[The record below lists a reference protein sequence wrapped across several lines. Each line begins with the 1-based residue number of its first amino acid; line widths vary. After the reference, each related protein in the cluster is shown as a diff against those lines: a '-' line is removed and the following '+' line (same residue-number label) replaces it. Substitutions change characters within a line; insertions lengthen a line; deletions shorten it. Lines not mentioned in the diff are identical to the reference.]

1 MFYWYYQFM
10 KKNPVIESIRHSL
23 AHLMAMAITSKHP
36 EVKLGIGPTI
46 ENGFYYDFDFSE
58 ADHSPTEENL
68 PKLENF
74 IRELVRQDIK
84 FEKEETSAEKA
95 KENFKDQPFKLE
107 LIDELEKANQKI
119 SIYKSGD
126 FTDLCA
132 GPHVESTK
140 EIDPVAFK
148 LTKIAGAYWKGSEK
162 NKMLTRIY
170 GVAFET
176 KQKLDDYL
184 KMMEEAEKRDHRK
197 LGKEL
202 DLFMVSEDIG
212 KGLPIWLPN
221 GAFIRRKMEDYMYQ
235 KELDNGY
242 KYVYT
247 PIIAHKKLYETSG
260 HLAHYKDDMYSPL
273 DIEGEEYY
281 LKPMN
286 CPHHHMIYKHGQMSY
301 KDLPLRL
308 AEFGLVHRF
317 ERSGVLTGL
326 IRARAFTQNDS
337 HIYCQKSQLKN
348 ELIEVLKL
356 FKEVYNDFNIT
367 DFWYR
372 LSLPDFKNEE
382 KYGDIKDKKMWE
394 ESAEIAE
401 QALKEFGVKYEKV
414 EGEASFYGPKIDVQ
428 AKNVSGK
435 EDTIATVQVDFYSA
449 KKFDLNFINE
459 KGEKEHPV
467 IIHRAI
473 FGSFDRVF
481 AFLTEKTAGNF
492 PVWLCPIQV
501 LIIPVGEK
509 FNDYGEKL
517 LSELKSAGIRVEID
531 KTSETLGKRIRAG
544 KTKKIPYLLVVGEKE
559 KEAETVAVN
568 FRDKKEQETMPLT
581 QFAKLIQKEIKEKK

>member
-1 MFYWYYQFM
+1 M
-10 KKNPVIESIRHSL
+10 KKDFNLDQVRHSL
-23 AHLMAMAITSKHP
+23 AHLMAGAIMSKHP

-46 ENGFYYDFDFSE
+46 ENGFYYDFDFSG
-58 ADHSPTEENL
+58 ANHSPTEENL

-74 IRELVRQDIK
+74 IRELIKQDIK
-84 FEKEETSAEKA
+84 FEKEEISAEKA
-95 KENFKDQPFKLE
+95 NEIFQDQPFKLE
-107 LIDELEKANQKI
+107 LIDELEKAGEKI
-119 SIYKSGD
+119 SIYKSGN

-132 GPHVESTK
+132 GPHIESTK
-140 EIDPVAFK
+140 EIDPHAFK
-148 LTKIAGAYWKGSEK
+148 LTKVAGAYWKGSEK

-170 GVAFET
+170 GVAFST
-176 KQKLDDYL
+176 KQELDDYL
-184 KMMEEAEKRDHRK
+184 KMIEEAEKRDHRK

-202 DLFMVSEDIG
+202 ELFMISEEIG

-235 KELDNGY
+235 KELENGY

-247 PIIAHKKLYETSG
+247 PILAHKKLYETSG

-301 KDLPLRL
+301 KNLPLRL

-372 LSLPDFKNEE
+372 LSLPDFTNEE

-428 AKNVSGK
+428 AKNVVGK
-435 EDTIATVQVDFYSA
+435 EDTIATVQVDFYSS

-492 PVWLCPIQV
+492 PLWLSPIQV

-509 FNDYGEKL
+509 FNDYGEKIL
-517 LSELKSAGIRVEID
+517 NELKSVGIRVEID

-544 KTKKIPYLLVVGEKE
+544 KTQKIPYIIVVGEKE
-559 KEAETVAVN
+559 KEAGTVAVN
-568 FRDKKEQETMPLT
+568 FRGKQEQETMPVA
-581 QFAKLIQKEIKEKK
+581 QFAQLIQKEITEKK

>member
-1 MFYWYYQFM
+1 MLNM
-10 KKNPVIESIRHSL
+10 AKNNDNMEQIRHSL
-23 AHLMAMAITSKHP
+23 AHLMAMAIISKHP
-36 EVKLGIGPTI
+36 EVKLGIGPTV
-46 ENGFYYDFDFSE
+46 ENGFYYDFDFS
-58 ADHSPTEENL
+58 ALDHSPTEENL

-74 IRELVRQDIK
+74 IRELIKQDIK
-84 FEKEETSAEKA
+84 FEKEEISAQQA
-95 KENFKDQPFKLE
+95 KEIFAKQPFKLE
-107 LIDELEKANQKI
+107 LINENIESGKWKAVT
-119 SIYKSGD
+119 IYKSGN

-132 GPHVESTK
+132 GPHIKSTK
-140 EIDPVAFK
+140 EIDPDAFK
-148 LTKIAGAYWKGSEK
+148 LTKVAGAYWKGSEK

-176 KQKLDDYL
+176 KQKLDDYF

-202 DLFMVSEDIG
+202 ELFIISEEVG
-212 KGLPIWLPN
+212 KGLPLWLPN
-221 GAFIRRKMEDYMYQ
+221 GAFIRKKLEDYMYQ
-235 KELDNGY
+235 KELENGY

-247 PIIAHKKLYETSG
+247 PILARKKLYETSG
-260 HLAHYKDDMYSPL
+260 HLAHYREDMYNPI

-286 CPHHHMIYKHGQMSY
+286 CPHHHMIYKYGQMSY

-308 AEFGLVHRF
+308 AEFGLAHRF

-356 FKEVYNDFNIT
+356 FKEVYADFNIT

-394 ESAEIAE
+394 ESADMAE
-401 QALKEFGVKYEKV
+401 QALKEFGVKYEKI

-428 AKNVSGK
+428 TKNVLGK
-435 EDTIATVQVDFYSA
+435 EDTIATMQVDFYSA

-459 KGEKEHPV
+459 RGEKECPV

-473 FGSFDRVF
+473 MGSFDRFF
-481 AFLTEKTAGNF
+481 AFLVEKTGGNF
-492 PVWLCPIQV
+492 PIWLSPVQI
-501 LIIPVGEK
+501 LIIPVGKK
-509 FNDYGEKL
+509 FNEYGEKIL
-517 LSELKSAGIRVEID
+517 KELKNSGIRAEID
-531 KTSETLGKRIRAG
+531 KSDETLGKRIRAG
-544 KTKKIPYLLVVGEKE
+544 KTKKTPYLLVIGEKE
-559 KEAETVAVN
+559 EKAGMVAVN
-568 FRDKKEQETMPLT
+568 PRDKGEQTT
-581 QFAKLIQKEIKEKK
+581 VKLEDFIKQIKQEIAEKK